1 MQRYLRAVLRDGQPI
16 VTGAR
21 LQQSGR
27 FNLAADGDRWVPFT
41 ARQWVA
47 TRRPGFVWD
56 ARVALAPGLTVHV
69 HDAYVAGEGL
79 LQPAVAGLVGLAGQ
93 RGGGDIAVGVALA
106 TACAWVIEAAAL
118 GLFLS
123 FLMWLVGTLLAL
135 ALSQYLV
142 HPAVQLVLSDR
153 KLDGAVDAL
162 SVFAEAAQDAGA
174 QVGGRLMRF
183 TRQSWQTMA
192 GRVRPT

>member
-1 MQRYLRAVLRDGQPI
+1 MARHLRARYSQRYRQPSLWNTLRFRISLLP
-16 VTGAR
+16 
-21 LQQSGR
+21 LFNPLSR
-27 FNLAADGDRWVPFT
+27 FPMSSRRNTVIRTVAA
-41 ARQWVA
+41 
-47 TRRPGFVWD
+47 
-56 ARVALAPGLTVHV
+56 LC
-69 HDAYVAGEGL
+69 
-79 LQPAVAGLVGLAGQ
+79 
-93 RGGGDIAVGVALA
+93 GDIAVGVTLA

-123 FLMWLVGTLLAL
+123 FLLWLVGTLLAL

-162 SVFAEAAQDAGA
+162 SVLAEAAQGAGA

-183 TRQSWQTMA
+183 TRQSWQAMA
-192 GRVRPT
+192 GRLRTA